1 MNVDPTGEGGLLG
14 FVISNEV
21 RNLSDSAV
29 LPEDSLIA
37 SRMDFINAKV
47 LTNSRMGLTD
57 GVKI

>member
-1 MNVDPTGEGGLLG
+1 MNVDPTGEGGLPG

-21 RNLSDSAV
+21 RNLPDSAV
-29 LPEDSLIA
+29 LPEDSLIV